1 MVYIGLIGLFKR
13 KTRVIKYLSIKYFL
27 LASSLL
33 LATQAWTHSEPS
45 KSRYVSEHGEDK
57 GFCDNPIRPCKTISY
72 AVSKANK
79 GDNVLVASGQYSI
92 SSAEELFYLKSELVP
107 VLAGYN
113 RFDHFQSQSPNV
125 NKSFLTGVPPE
136 MVPDLR
142 RNGFHV
148 IADGKASQLSASVAA
163 KMKEVESLKQK
174 QTAVDCVNGRAGNFR
189 CNNIDLLAH
198 VPLNAFSS
206 FPSSGNDIWG
216 HVDLNNNNEYA
227 IMGVQNGVAVFDVTD
242 PENPVEVGTVSGS
255 SASWRDIKVYQY
267 FDDSLNSWRAFAY
280 ATVDGRSDG
289 VSIIDLND
297 LPNSISLVERN
308 NSVGN
313 AHNVYISNVDYSLN
327 IVEEN
332 TQAKLQ
338 LVGSSNFQGSF
349 HSYSLDNPATIN
361 VENGQSSFQGYT
373 HDGASVTIDD
383 SRKDSGC
390 VNSNGVNCTVFVDFN
405 EKQMYLW
412 DITNPADTQ
421 QLGMAEYNDVPSSAK
436 YVHSGWVTEDKRYI
450 LLHDEFDES
459 RANINTTVRIFQI
472 NDLRNPVQV
481 GQWTGP
487 TGAIDH
493 NGFVRGNRYYM
504 STYERGLTVLDI
516 TDPTSP
522 IEVGYFDT
530 FPSNNNPSY
539 NGAWGA
545 YPFLPS
551 GNILVSD
558 INSGLYILKD
568 NTKQHNEGQLQFKK
582 AQLTL
587 DRGQTVDINVQRT
600 DTGSNPGA
608 TSVKFDFLSGSAS
621 SGSDFSLNKG
631 ILEWAAG
638 DTSDKQISI
647 NISDFPPNSQ
657 PTESFFLRLTDPK
670 NGATIGDNGYLTIT
684 LNGEPQSGAVQFTT
698 ANADIAEENNSITI
712 TVERLGGSKG
722 VATVD
727 YVLSGVTATAA
738 EDYVDTSGTLQWQDG
753 DRDDKSFEI
762 TINADTN
769 EEGDESFNVILQSA
783 TGASLGNTSEMQ
795 VTILDDDTN
804 TAPSVSIQEDFEVNT
819 GQTVELT
826 ASATDAENHTVTFG
840 WEQTAGESVELSNA
854 TSATASF
861 IAPDNAGELSFQVTA
876 SDVLGAQATA
886 SVTVTVVAPSDNGD
900 NGDNGGNEDGG
911 SSGGLL
917 FWTSLML
924 VFFSRLRK
932 RG

>member
-1 MVYIGLIGLFKR
+1 M
-13 KTRVIKYLSIKYFL
+13 TNYLSAKYFL
-27 LASSLL
+27 LACSLFL
-33 LATQAWTHSEPS
+33 TTQLWSHSEPA

-57 GFCDNPIRPCKTISY
+57 GFCDNPLRPCKTIRY

-79 GDNVLVASGQYSI
+79 GDKVLVASGQYEI

-125 NKSFLTGVPPE
+125 NKSFITGVPHE
-136 MVPDLR
+136 MVADLR

-163 KMKEVESLKQK
+163 KMKEIESLKQR
-174 QTAVDCVNGRAGNFR
+174 QTAVECVNGKAGNFS
-189 CNNIDLLAH
+189 CHNIDLLAH
-198 VPLNAFSS
+198 IPLTAFSS

-227 IMGVQNGVAVFDVTD
+227 IMGVRNGVAVFDVTD
-242 PENPVEVGTVSGS
+242 PENPVEVGTISGG

-267 FDDSLNSWRAFAY
+267 FDADLNTWRAYAY

-289 VSIIDLND
+289 VTIIDLND

-327 IVEEN
+327 IAEEN
-332 TQAKLQ
+332 ASAKLQ
-338 LVGSSNFQGSF
+338 LVGSSTYQGSF
-349 HSYSLDNPATIN
+349 HSYSLDNPATIA

-373 HDGASVTIDD
+373 HDGASVLIDD

-390 VNSNGVNCTVFVDFN
+390 FNSNGVNCSVFVDFN
-405 EKQMYLW
+405 EKEMFLW
-412 DITNPADTQ
+412 DITEPENTT
-421 QLGMAEYNDVPSSAK
+421 QLGVAVYDDVPSSAK

-472 NDLRNPVQV
+472 DDLRNPVQV

-516 TDPTSP
+516 TDPSSP
-522 IEVGYFDT
+522 VEVGYFDT
-530 FPSNNNPSY
+530 FPSSNNPSY

-551 GNILVSD
+551 GNILISD
-558 INSGLYILKD
+558 INSGLYILSD
-568 NTKQHNEGQLQFKK
+568 NTKQYSEGQLQFKK
-582 AQLTL
+582 AEVTL
-587 DRGQTVDINVQRT
+587 DRGQTVNINVQRT
-600 DTGSNPGA
+600 GVGSNPGA
-608 TSVKFDFLSGSAS
+608 TSVSFDFLSGSAS
-621 SGSDFSLNKG
+621 SGADFSLSKG
-631 ILEWAAG
+631 TLEWTAG
-638 DTSDKQISI
+638 DTSDKQITI
-647 NISDFPPNSQ
+647 EISDFPPNTQ
-657 PTESFFLRLTDPK
+657 PTEQFFLRLTNPQ

-684 LNGEPQSGAVQFTT
+684 LNGEPQPGAVQFST
-698 ANADIAEENNSITI
+698 ASAEITEDNSSITI

-727 YVLSGVTATAA
+727 YALSGVTATAGD
-738 EDYVDTSGTLQWQDG
+738 DYVDTSGTLQWQDG
-753 DRDDKSFEI
+753 DRDDKTFTV
-762 TINADTN
+762 TINADTA
-769 EEGDESFNVILQSA
+769 EEGDESFNINLQSA
-783 TGASLGNTSEMQ
+783 TGASLGGTNELT
-795 VTILDDDTN
+795 VTILDDDSN
-804 TAPSVSIQEDFEVNT
+804 TAPTVTLQQDFEANT
-819 GQTVELT
+819 GQTVELNAT
-826 ASATDAENHTVTFG
+826 ASDAENHTLSFA
-840 WEQTAGESVELSNA
+840 WEQTAGESVELTNA
-854 TSATASF
+854 TTATASF
-861 IAPDNAGELSFQVTA
+861 IAPDTAAELTFQVTVT
-876 SDVLGAQATA
+876 DVLGAQATA
-886 SVTVTVVAPSDNGD
+886 TVTVTVVAPADNGD
-900 NGDNGGNEDGG
+900 NNNVNGG
-911 SSGGLL
+911 SSGGALFWSLLVLL
-917 FWTSLML
+917 FFTGLTI
-924 VFFSRLRK
+924 K
-932 RG
+932 RNRI